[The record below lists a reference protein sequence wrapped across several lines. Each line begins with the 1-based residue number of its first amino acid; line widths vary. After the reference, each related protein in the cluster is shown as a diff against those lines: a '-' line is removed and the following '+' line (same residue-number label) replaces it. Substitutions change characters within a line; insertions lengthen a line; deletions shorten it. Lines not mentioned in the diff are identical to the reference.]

1 VAAIALAV
9 VLLLAAC
16 DEADALFVST
26 ERCEVT
32 IADHVVSIE
41 YPSAWSTND
50 AIEGGSSSCLFFGP
64 DLPHPTTEP
73 PASAAITVGG
83 VGGPATFPHGWIS
96 REETVVAGRP
106 AWRVEE
112 RVPSPTSPD
121 LETLQLVYWIS
132 LGQSRD
138 EGPTLVMRTATEDAG
153 ADNLNKAVLDRIV
166 ARLAID

>member
-1 VAAIALAV
+1 MALAL

-32 IADHVVSIE
+32 IADHEVRVE

-50 AIEGGSSSCLFFGP
+50 AIEGGTPSCLFFGP
-64 DLPHPTTEP
+64 ELEHPTVEP
-73 PASAAITVGG
+73 PSGAAITFGG
-83 VGGPATFPHGWIS
+83 VGGPAMFPYEWVS

-112 RVPSPTSPD
+112 RVPSPDTPD
-121 LETLQLVYWIS
+121 QQTLQLVYWVS
-132 LGQSRD
+132 FGRSRD
-138 EGPTLVMRTATEDAG
+138 EGPTLVARTATEDAG
-153 ADNLNKAVLDRIV
+153 DYTLNKAALDRMM